1 MDNKSNSVY
10 VQDVYVKS
18 AESPYLVSLDDMDSG
33 QLTALSEQVKHS
45 LDTYKERV
53 LDKAR
58 QQFYKAVDAVI
69 KADGSINYY
78 GELERTHK
86 DNTSNPN
93 VYSMDKNYI
102 YVEPKK

>member
-18 AESPYLVSLDDMDSG
+18 AESPYLVSLDDMDSD

-45 LDTYKERV
+45 LGTYKERM

-58 QQFYKAVDAVI
+58 QQFFKAVDEVI
-69 KADGSINYY
+69 KAGGSINYY
-78 GELERTHK
+78 GELECRHK
-86 DNTSNPN
+86 GNTSNPN
-93 VYSMDKNYI
+93 VYSMDKDYI
-102 YVEPKK
+102 YVELKK